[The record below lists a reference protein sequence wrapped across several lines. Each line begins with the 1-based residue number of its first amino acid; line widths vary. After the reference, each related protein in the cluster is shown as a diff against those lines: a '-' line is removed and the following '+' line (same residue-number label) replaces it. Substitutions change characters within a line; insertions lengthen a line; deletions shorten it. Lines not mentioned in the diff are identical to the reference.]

1 MNGKSLLFF
10 WVVPL
15 LAVVVFIADQVTK
28 YMVSTGLSIG
38 QAWMPIDWLVPF
50 VVVRHVRNSGAAF
63 GIFPAAGPIFLGI
76 AVVVVI
82 GIVVYYYSRINT
94 APLWVRLS
102 IGLMLGG
109 AIGNM
114 IDRVRFGYVVDFID
128 VGWFPV
134 FNVADS
140 CIVIGVTMLA
150 IYMAFIQ
157 PRLTQPANASLDQTT
172 S

>member
-1 MNGKSLLFF
+1 MNVKTLLRFSI
-10 WVVPL
+10 VPL
-15 LAVVVFIADQVTK
+15 LAVVVFAADQVTK
-28 YMVSTGLSIG
+28 YLVSTGLSIG

-50 VVVRHVRNSGAAF
+50 LVVRHVRNSGAAF

-76 AVVVVI
+76 AVIVVI
-82 GIVVYYYSRINT
+82 GIVVYYYSRIHT
-94 APLWVRLS
+94 APMWVRFS

-114 IDRVRFGYVVDFID
+114 IDRVRFGFVVDFID
-128 VGWFPV
+128 LGWFPV

-140 CIVIGVTMLA
+140 CIVVGVTMLA

-157 PRLTQPANASLDQTT
+157 PRPVQPSKASLDQTT